1 MKLFP
6 KNYEIKE
13 IIIVFGASWYK
24 EGIP

>member
-1 MKLFP
+1 MKLFQ